1 VWELQRNGV
10 WAFNGSRKCNF
21 IGNLKDFWGDEAD
34 LAATK
39 GVFLFE
45 FRCRLAT
52 KISGSDGPQP
62 QRFGRERRRFCV
74 L

>member
-1 VWELQRNGV
+1 VGTATKRVLPR
-10 WAFNGSRKCNF
+10 
-21 IGNLKDFWGDEAD
+21 FWDWKSAIS
-34 LAATK
+34 LANAILWSSDDVEISATK

-52 KISGSDGPQP
+52 KISGSNGAQS
-62 QRFGRERRRFCV
+62 QRFGPERRRFCA

>member
-1 VWELQRNGV
+1 VRSAISL
-10 WAFNGSRKCNF
+10 
-21 IGNLKDFWGDEAD
+21 GNLKIYGGEGDETS
-34 LAATK
+34 ATK

-52 KISGSDGPQP
+52 KKSGSDGPQP